1 MKGSQYGWRVKLMKA
16 TEIILKADSYS
27 GGACEV
33 KFNESGWELINDTR
47 NCKDG
52 YLHITNDAPEE
63 ITEKLCEI
71 LIKYLYQHEAGMP
84 GLGATPQS
92 KYLSGY
98 SIEEM
103 EKIGNNGK
111 RAFYNR

>member
-1 MKGSQYGWRVKLMKA
+1 MKSA
-16 TEIILKADSYS
+16 EITLKADSYF
-27 GGACEV
+27 GGTCEV
-33 KFNESGWELINDTR
+33 KFDENGWELINDTR
-47 NCKDG
+47 NGKDG
-52 YLHITNDAPEE
+52 YLHVADNAPEE
-63 ITEKLCEI
+63 ITEKLCKN
-71 LIKYLYQHEAGMP
+71 LIKYIYQHEAGIFP

-98 SIEEM
+98 SVEEK